1 MAHCTHACAA
11 QTQCYDLEWAVYGSW
26 CCMCGL
32 FFMLFVP
39 WMFYSLVSHQRHR
52 NVGAYMKLV
61 FAEAM
66 RQRQVGTASSAAVLW
81 CGGRATAP

>member
-1 MAHCTHACAA
+1 MYA
-11 QTQCYDLEWAVYGSW
+11 SW

-61 FAEAM
+61 FDDTM
-66 RQRQVGTASSAAVLW
+66 RTRQVGAASHAAMLW
-81 CGGRATAP
+81 CCGRATNPWEG